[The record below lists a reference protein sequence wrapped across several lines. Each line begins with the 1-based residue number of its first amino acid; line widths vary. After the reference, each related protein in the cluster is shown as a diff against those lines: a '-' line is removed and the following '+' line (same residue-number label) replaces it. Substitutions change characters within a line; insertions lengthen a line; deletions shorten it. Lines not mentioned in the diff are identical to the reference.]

1 MERRVNW
8 HGVFGAALAAL
19 RRFPAA
25 IALAFVASSAFWLQ
39 DARQEAVVEAALRAF
54 PWAVAL
60 RLFAE
65 SYLPVLRAVLPW
77 TALLLA
83 IPSTLSGM
91 SSWMLGGA
99 GLLAI
104 VSALPRFGERDAN
117 GLWVQSLS
125 VVIGLGMA
133 AVVILVIG
141 WLVIQVITRSLF
153 EAVLPGGEQV
163 AAQIAFL
170 FGPWLTLALWRG
182 HREAPM
188 GWPPLM
194 SGLLNWM
201 LVPITFVCVALLNLY
216 CLQIAVAGDL
226 PKGVIASITVGVT
239 IGGGLVWAL
248 ACGSEAKGAGS
259 LARSFWLLLLL
270 PTGALILAA
279 WQRVAQYGVTEER
292 YLLFVCAGIVLV
304 LAGAQVVRRTLPTP
318 SLVGMVGMLALIV
331 AAVGPWSATAV
342 SVRSQ
347 FTVLI
352 DALAEAGLMRDG
364 QIILRDS
371 SEPRRSV
378 PSAASALRFLVERGR
393 DDLVV
398 ERLVGSVDL
407 PNAGGVTDRSK
418 RVEQLASAMGLSLNG
433 EGRCCGAA
441 PTYVW
446 RSEDANYF
454 HIGRGR
460 RALIDVEGYAFATPV
475 MSLRG
480 QVVSSVTLDTSSG
493 LLDIMLTP
501 DGVIT
506 ARFGADDEARFDL
519 IPPLRRHESDKSSPI
534 IVKPGK
540 GQIPTRL
547 ILHSA
552 DWIVSMDGDVTIQKL
567 EAQLLIGHSER

>member
-1 MERRVNW
+1 MW
-8 HGVFGAALAAL
+8 HGVVGAALAAL

-25 IALAFVASSAFWLQ
+25 IALAAIAASAFWLQ
-39 DARQEAVVEAALRAF
+39 DARQEAVVELALRAF

-91 SSWMLGGA
+91 NSWMLGGA

-125 VVIGLGMA
+125 VVIGLGTA

-170 FGPWLTLALWRG
+170 FGPWLALALWRG
-182 HREAPM
+182 HREAPL
-188 GWPPLM
+188 GWPPLL

-201 LVPITFVCVALLNLY
+201 LVPITFVCVALLNAY
-216 CLQIAVAGDL
+216 CLQIAVAGEL
-226 PKGVIASITVGVT
+226 PKGVIAGITVGMM
-239 IGGGLVWAL
+239 IGGGVVWAL
-248 ACGSEAKGAGS
+248 ACGSEASGARW

-270 PTGALILAA
+270 PTGGLVLAA
-279 WQRVAQYGVTEER
+279 WQRVAQYGLTEER
-292 YLLFVCAGIVLV
+292 YLLFLCAGIVLV
-304 LAGAQVVRRTLPTP
+304 MAGVQVVRRTLPTP
-318 SLVGMVGMLALIV
+318 SLVGMVGALALV
-331 AAVGPWSATAV
+331 FATAGPWSATAV

-347 FTVLI
+347 FAALL
-352 DALAEAGLMRDG
+352 DALGEAGLMRDG
-364 QIILRDS
+364 RIIAEDS
-371 SEPRRSV
+371 SESPRSV

-407 PNAGGVTDRSK
+407 PKAGDVSDRSK
-418 RVEQLASAMGLSLNG
+418 RVEQLASAIGLRLDG
-433 EGRCCGAA
+433 AGRCCGAA
-441 PTYVW
+441 PAYV
-446 RSEDANYF
+446 RRAEDANYF

-460 RALIDVEGYAFATPV
+460 RTLVDIEGYAYATPV
-475 MSLRG
+475 VSLRG
-480 QVVSSVTLDTSSG
+480 QVTSSVTLDTPSG
-493 LLDIMLTP
+493 LLDIVLTP
-501 DGVIT
+501 EGTMT
-506 ARFGADDEARFDL
+506 ARFGTEDGSTFDL
-519 IPPLRRHESDKSSPI
+519 IPALRRHESDKSSPI
-534 IVKPGK
+534 IVTPAK

-552 DWIVSMDGDVTIQKL
+552 DWMVSNAGDVTIQTL
-567 EAQLLIGHSER
+567 EAQLLIGRAER